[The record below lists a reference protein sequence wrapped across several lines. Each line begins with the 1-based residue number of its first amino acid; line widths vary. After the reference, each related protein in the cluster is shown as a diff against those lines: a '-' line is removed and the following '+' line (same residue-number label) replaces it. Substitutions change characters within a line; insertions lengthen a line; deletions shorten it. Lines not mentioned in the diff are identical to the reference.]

1 MQLGVAGRQMNTG
14 TAARRDVASS
24 MALTLIPL
32 NERPTLPVEDIRPSL
47 QPSLPFTP
55 EEKIDKPLDAPH
67 LLIQLQDDLSRSRLR
82 EAFWISV
89 VAHLLIIITVA
100 MAPKYFPFHHLIAV
114 RTAEDLLR
122 ERQATFIELPP
133 DEQKVTARPNS
144 KFLSDKDRVATSRTP
159 QIDKKTLQELR
170 DARRPGAPAPP
181 SPPAQAP
188 AVAQAAPQQQ
198 QQNAQQSPATAPPRP
213 APTETA
219 ELRTPAM
226 SAKQAFGGALSP
238 GSAIENAARGAA
250 ASRGGYGGA
259 GGDYGTALPTGGA
272 VRGNMEILS
281 DTMGVDFGPYLAR
294 VLNDVRRNWYQLIP
308 EVARAPLMKRGRVA
322 IEFAIM
328 KDGSVAGM
336 RLVDPSGDVS
346 LDRAAWGGITASNP
360 FQPLP
365 GEFRGNYL
373 ALRFRF
379 FYNPDKHDLE

>member
-1 MQLGVAGRQMNTG
+1 
-14 TAARRDVASS
+14 

-32 NERPTLPVEDIRPSL
+32 NDRPASPAEDVRESL
-47 QPSLPFTP
+47 QPSLPFTR
-55 EEKIDKPLDAPH
+55 EEKIDKPIAAPH
-67 LLIQLQDDLSRSRLR
+67 LLIQLQDDLARSRLR

-100 MAPKYFPFHHLIAV
+100 MAPKYFPFHRAIAV

-144 KFLSDKDRVATSRTP
+144 KFLSDKDRIAMSRTP

-170 DARRPGAPAPP
+170 DMRRPGAPAPP
-181 SPPAQAP
+181 APPAQAP

-198 QQNAQQSPATAPPRP
+198 QNAQPGPSQPPAPPKP
-213 APTETA
+213 APTESA
-219 ELRTPAM
+219 ELRTPPL
-226 SAKQAFGGALSP
+226 SAKQAFGAALSP
-238 GSAIENAARGAA
+238 GSAIENATRGAA
-250 ASRGGYGGA
+250 ASRGGYGGG
-259 GGDYGTALPTGGA
+259 GGDYGTAFPTGGS
-272 VRGNMEILS
+272 VRMGNLDVLS

-308 EVARAPLMKRGRVA
+308 EVARAPLMKKGRVA

-328 KDGSVAGM
+328 KDGSIAGM
-336 RLVDPSGDVS
+336 RLVDPSGDVA

-365 GEFRGNYL
+365 GEFRGQYL